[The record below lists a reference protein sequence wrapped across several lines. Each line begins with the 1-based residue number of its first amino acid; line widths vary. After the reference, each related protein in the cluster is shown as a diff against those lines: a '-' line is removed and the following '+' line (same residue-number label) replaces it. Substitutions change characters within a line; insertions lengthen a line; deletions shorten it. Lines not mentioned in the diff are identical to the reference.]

1 MSETVYCMC
10 NPAIADDLNRALM
23 RLLRPSHLREGYTTD
38 KLGQKHIHPLTG
50 YAALALDNEQAV
62 PIHVEADGAELNALT
77 DIFVAEGA
85 MTQEEADQ
93 LEIDIAAAAG
103 TSIVITEFIP
113 PSWSDYVLTK
123 QQMDS
128 AGWFPQVEEI
138 KKRNI

>member
-1 MSETVYCMC
+1 MLPDAV
-10 NPAIADDLNRALM
+10 A
-23 RLLRPSHLREGYTTD
+23 
-38 KLGQKHIHPLTG
+38 
-50 YAALALDNEQAV
+50 ALDNEQAV

-77 DIFVAEGA
+77 NIFVADGA

-113 PSWSDYVLTK
+113 PSWAGYVLTK

>member
-23 RLLRPSHLREGYTTD
+23 RLLRPSHLRVGYTTD
-38 KLGQKHIHPLTG
+38 TLGQKHIHPITG

-77 DIFVAEGA
+77 DIFVRDGA

-113 PSWSDYVLTK
+113 PSWLPFVLTYEA
-123 QQMDS
+123 MANDW
-128 AGWFPQVEEI
+128 WFPQEEEI